1 MQYFIKQKVF
11 SLKDKFDVLN
21 ENQEP
26 VFSVEGKMFSLKN
39 KLEFSNMNGEVLFY
53 AEKQLFKL
61 FPEYFIFNNHGEQVA
76 VVKKKFGFTP
86 KYEVYE
92 GNHSIQV
99 QGNFIAHS
107 FEITKN
113 GSRAASIQKKLISWG
128 DSYMI
133 DIADQGSAILYLF
146 ITIVIDQVAQ
156 AAQSKHHFD

>member
-11 SLKDKFDVLN
+11 SIKDKFDVLN
-21 ENQEP
+21 ANQEP

-39 KLEFSNMNGEVLFY
+39 KLEFSNMRGEVLFY

-61 FPEYFIFNNHGEQVA
+61 FPEYHIFNNHGEQVA
-76 VVKKKFGFTP
+76 IVKKKFGFTP
-86 KYEVYE
+86 KYDVME
-92 GNHSIQV
+92 GNNTIQV

-107 FEITKN
+107 FQISKN
-113 GSRAASIQKKLISWG
+113 GQMAASIQKKLISWG

-133 DIADQGSAILYLF
+133 DIADEGSSVLYLF

-156 AAQSKHHFD
+156 AAQTKHHFD